1 MNFICFIAVLSAAN
15 SAIYASSRSLMAL
28 AKGGKAPEFLG
39 KTSKNGVPINGIILT
54 VAIACIVFIVL
65 SCFFNA

>member
-28 AKGGKAPEFLG
+28 AREGKAPSMLG
-39 KTSKNGVPINGIILT
+39 KTSRTGVPYWGILLT
-54 VAIACIVFIVL
+54 VAISCVVFLVYEIFD
-65 SCFFNA
+65 C